1 MRDSEEASSAEGI
14 QALVGV
20 KVAAVKVAV
29 KAAEER
35 VEGVQLVG
43 LAAVKVEEEME
54 EEMVVPK
61 GEAETEVGSGAD

>member
-1 MRDSEEASSAEGI
+1 M
-14 QALVGV
+14 
-20 KVAAVKVAV
+20 AAVKVAV

-43 LAAVKVEEEME
+43 LVAVKVEEEME